1 MPGSVRKF
9 ILAARRFMLL
19 FLIWFA
25 LAGID
30 PAAFFPGI
38 VAVLAASWVSLRLL
52 PPVSSL
58 RLWRFA
64 LLLPGFLWRSCL
76 GALDVARRA
85 LDPRMPLTPGWLEI
99 PCSLSPGGRAAL
111 GGAFS
116 LMPGT
121 LVAGTRQ
128 GCLMVHCLD
137 TGQPV
142 QAAVEADEKAFA
154 AGIAPPKG
162 AAP

>member
-1 MPGSVRKF
+1 MSVRPRQF
-9 ILAARRFMLL
+9 LLMARRFALL

-25 LAGID
+25 LTGND
-30 PAAFFPGI
+30 PAAFLPGI
-38 VAVLAASWVSLRLL
+38 VAVLIATWISLRLL

-64 LLLPGFLWRSCL
+64 LLLPGFLWRSGL

-85 LDPRMPLTPGWLEI
+85 MDPRMPLAPGWLEV
-99 PCSLSPGGRAAL
+99 PSRLPPGGRAAL

-121 LVAGTRQ
+121 LVAGTRRDR
-128 GCLMVHCLD
+128 LMVHCLD
-137 TGQPV
+137 TAQPV
-142 QAAVEADEKAFA
+142 QAAMDAEEKAFA
-154 AGIAPPKG
+154 AGIVPPESS
-162 AAP
+162 PS